1 MPAIPIGS
9 PTTEG
14 RDNAG
19 YGGLFWRGPRSF
31 TGGTVIGADGT
42 TGEDVRGIRGEWAGF
57 TGKHDDVDG
66 QSTVVMVD
74 AASNPQHPPQWFVRS
89 EPFACLNPA
98 PFFSEEFELTP
109 GASVSFS
116 YAVVVADGAAGH
128 DRMSSLADRGRAAL
142 DAR

>member
-1 MPAIPIGS
+1 MTMQVTS
-9 PTTEG
+9 
-14 RDNAG
+14 
-19 YGGLFWRGPRSF
+19 
-31 TGGTVIGADGT
+31 DGM
-42 TGEDVRGIRGEWAGF
+42 ESRIHSRLAERVRCA
-57 TGKHDDVDG
+57 
-66 QSTVVMVD
+66 
-74 AASNPQHPPQWFVRS
+74 
-89 EPFACLNPA
+89 PA